1 MPSVEVNG
9 IKVNYR
15 EAGEGPL
22 VILLHCSC
30 SHSGQWKPLMDRL
43 RDRFTLIAPDFHGYG
58 KSGALPQDNQPYFRH
73 DGAIVAKLMQGA
85 EGPVHLV
92 GHSLGGTIAA
102 RIALEHSEAI
112 ASVTLI
118 EPVFFNLLEEK
129 GDPRRYDYL
138 QLAHDMIVLNRFGE
152 DKSAAQLFVD
162 FWGGPGAFANLDD
175 QIRAYVVKTIG
186 RVADDWFGISAQAAG
201 ALKAADFSKFAWPTL
216 LMCARH
222 TRPSARAIVEVLL
235 GAIPDVEY
243 QEIPDAGHMS
253 PVTHPDVVNRAII
266 GFLECQT

>member
-9 IKVNYR
+9 IEVNYR

-22 VILLHCSC
+22 VILLHCSS

-138 QLAHDMIVLNRFGE
+138 QLAHDMIVLNRFGRYE
-152 DKSAAQLFVD
+152 SAARLFVD
-162 FWGGPGAFANLDD
+162 FWGGTGAFANLDD

-186 RVADDWFGISAQAAG
+186 RVADDWFGISAQTAG
-201 ALKAADFSKFAWPTL
+201 ALKAADFGRFAWQNGYAAFTV
-216 LMCARH
+216 
-222 TRPSARAIVEVLL
+222 SKS
-235 GAIPDVEY
+235 AIPDVTRYIEN
-243 QEIPDAGHMS
+243 QREHHRTQTFEDEFKAFLQRHEIKYD
-253 PVTHPDVVNRAII
+253 NRFVL
-266 GFLECQT
+266 G

>member
-1 MPSVEVNG
+1 MASIEING
-9 IKVNYR
+9 IELNYR

-22 VILLHCSC
+22 VILLHCSS

-58 KSGALPQDNQPYFRH
+58 KSGTLPHDNQPYFSH

-85 EGPVHLV
+85 EGPVHLI

-102 RIALEHSEAI
+102 RIALEHSQAI

-118 EPVFFNLLEEK
+118 EPVLYNLLEQA
-129 GDPRRYDYL
+129 GDPIRYDYL
-138 QLAHDMIVLNRFGE
+138 QLAHDMIVLTRFGE
-152 DKSAAQLFVD
+152 DKAAAQLFVD
-162 FWGGPGAFANLDD
+162 FWDAPGAFANLDE

-201 ALKAADFSKFAWPTL
+201 ALKAADFGKFAWPTL
-216 LMCARH
+216 LMCAEH
-222 TRPSARAIVEVLL
+222 TRPSAKAIVDILR
-235 GAIPDVEY
+235 GAIPNVEY
-243 QEIPDAGHMS
+243 QEIPEAGHMS
-253 PVTHPDVVNRAII
+253 PVTHPDAVNRAII
-266 GFLECQT
+266 GFLERQA

>member
-9 IKVNYR
+9 IQVNYR

-58 KSGALPQDNQPYFRH
+58 KSGALPHDNQPYFRH
-73 DGAIVAKLMQGA
+73 DGAIVATLMQGA
-85 EGPVHLV
+85 NGPVHLV

-102 RIALEHSEAI
+102 RIALEHPQAI
-112 ASVTLI
+112 ASVALI

-138 QLAHDMIVLNRFGE
+138 QLAHDMIVLTRFGE
-152 DKSAAQLFVD
+152 NERAAQLFVD
-162 FWGGPGAFANLDD
+162 FWGGSGAFANLDD
-175 QIRAYVVKTIG
+175 QTRAYVVKTIG
-186 RVADDWFGISAQAAG
+186 RVADDWFGISAQAVG
-201 ALKAADFSKFAWPTL
+201 ALKAADFGKFAWPTL
-216 LMCARH
+216 LMCAAR
-222 TRPSARAIVEVLL
+222 TKPSARAIVDILL
-235 GAIPDVEY
+235 GAIPNVEY
-243 QEIPDAGHMS
+243 QEIPGAGHMS
-253 PVTHPDVVNRAII
+253 PVTHPDAVNHRIT
-266 GFLECQT
+266 GFLERQS